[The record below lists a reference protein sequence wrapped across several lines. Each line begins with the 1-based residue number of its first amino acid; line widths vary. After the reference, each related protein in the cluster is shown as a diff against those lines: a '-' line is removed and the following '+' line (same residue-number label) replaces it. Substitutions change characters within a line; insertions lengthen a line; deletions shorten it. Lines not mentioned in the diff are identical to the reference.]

1 MNLKKN
7 YNEII
12 NENSTYTFN
21 KDLLQLLKKD
31 DGLLKKDDDMPNDDL
46 LIDDLLKK
54 DDDLL
59 KKDDDLPNDDL
70 LNNNFINYIFYGPP
84 CSYKYKNALKLLQHF
99 SPSNLKYE
107 KKLHINLTK
116 SEFYIKISDIHYE
129 IDIEN
134 FIYNSKSLW
143 NEIYNIIYNSIA
155 SSPIKKGYIVFRN
168 FDKINYDLLD
178 LLYNYMQKELFS
190 TLNIKYIIITECV
203 SFIPMKIINICKI
216 INFAKLSKKNI
227 YCLCNKQNKQ
237 FFKKLTV
244 TSNSNDTLAPSN
256 VESIYNKVNNPNI
269 FAHLDI
275 SNNIKYIEQH
285 SAICN
290 TFINIICS
298 NNYNISNIR
307 TLLYDILINHLNSHE
322 CFFYIIQSLIINKLI
337 NSNKI
342 SDLIFNS
349 IFFFK
354 NYNNNYRPIFHLE
367 SFTLY
372 LIELINENK

>member
-21 KDLLQLLKKD
+21 KDLLQLLKNDTD
-31 DGLLKKDDDMPNDDL
+31 D
-46 LIDDLLKK
+46 I
-54 DDDLL
+54 
-59 KKDDDLPNDDL
+59 
-70 LNNNFINYIFYGPP
+70 FINYIFYGPP

-116 SEFYIKISDIHYE
+116 TEFYIKISDIHYE
-129 IDIEN
+129 IDVEN

-143 NEIYNIIYNSIA
+143 NEIYHIIYNSIA

-203 SFIPMKIINICKI
+203 SFIPTKIINICKI
-216 INFAKLSKKNI
+216 LNFAKLSKKNI
-227 YCLCNKQNKQ
+227 HSLCNKNNKL
-237 FFKKLTV
+237 FFKKMNNTTKDNTLVSTKV
-244 TSNSNDTLAPSN
+244 DT
-256 VESIYNKVNNPNI
+256 IYNKVNNPNI
-269 FAHLDI
+269 FTHLDI
-275 SNNIKYIEQH
+275 SNNMKYIEQH

-290 TFINIICS
+290 TYINLITN
-298 NNYNISNIR
+298 NNYNITNIR

-337 NSNKI
+337 ATNKI

>member
-21 KDLLQLLKKD
+21 KDLLQLLKNDTD
-31 DGLLKKDDDMPNDDL
+31 D
-46 LIDDLLKK
+46 I
-54 DDDLL
+54 
-59 KKDDDLPNDDL
+59 
-70 LNNNFINYIFYGPP
+70 FINYIFYGPP

-116 SEFYIKISDIHYE
+116 TEFYIKISDIHYE
-129 IDIEN
+129 IDVEN

-143 NEIYNIIYNSIA
+143 NEIYHIIYNSIA

-203 SFIPMKIINICKI
+203 SFIPTKIINICKI
-216 INFAKLSKKNI
+216 LNFAKLSKKNI
-227 YCLCNKQNKQ
+227 HSLCNKNNKL
-237 FFKKLTV
+237 FFKKMNNTTKDNTLVSTKV
-244 TSNSNDTLAPSN
+244 DT
-256 VESIYNKVNNPNI
+256 IYNKVNNPNI
-269 FAHLDI
+269 FTHLDI
-275 SNNIKYIEQH
+275 SNNMKYIEQH

-290 TFINIICS
+290 TYINLITN
-298 NNYNISNIR
+298 NNYNITNIR

-322 CFFYIIQSLIINKLI
+322 CFFYIIQSLIVNKLI
-337 NSNKI
+337 NANKV

>member
-12 NENSTYTFN
+12 NENSKYNFN
-21 KDLLQLLKKD
+21 KELLQIINND
-31 DGLLKKDDDMPNDDL
+31 PNNND
-46 LIDDLLKK
+46 
-54 DDDLL
+54 
-59 KKDDDLPNDDL
+59 PNNNDP
-70 LNNNFINYIFYGPP
+70 NNNFINYIFYGPP

-116 SEFYIKISDIHYE
+116 TDFYIKISDIHYE
-129 IDIEN
+129 IDVEN

-203 SFIPMKIINICKI
+203 SFIPVKIINICKI

-227 YCLCNKQNKQ
+227 YTICNKNNKQ
-237 FFKKLTV
+237 FFKKLN
-244 TSNSNDTLAPSN
+244 TSDTNETCSELTKIDI
-256 VESIYNKVNNPNI
+256 IYNKVNNPNI
-269 FAHLDI
+269 FTYLDI

-285 SAICN
+285 HTICM
-290 TFINIICS
+290 TFINIIS
-298 NNYNISNIR
+298 NNTNNYNITNIR

-322 CFFYIIQSLIINKLI
+322 CFFYIIQYLIVNELI
-337 NSNKI
+337 NANKVC
-342 SDLIFNS
+342 DLIFNS
-349 IFFFK
+349 IFFLK

>member
-1 MNLKKN
+1 M
-7 YNEII
+7 
-12 NENSTYTFN
+12 
-21 KDLLQLLKKD
+21 
-31 DGLLKKDDDMPNDDL
+31 
-46 LIDDLLKK
+46 
-54 DDDLL
+54 
-59 KKDDDLPNDDL
+59 
-70 LNNNFINYIFYGPP
+70 
-84 CSYKYKNALKLLQHF
+84 KY
-99 SPSNLKYE
+99 
-107 KKLHINLTK
+107 
-116 SEFYIKISDIHYE
+116 
-129 IDIEN
+129 
-134 FIYNSKSLW
+134 
-143 NEIYNIIYNSIA
+143 IIYNSIA

-203 SFIPMKIINICKI
+203 SFIPIKIINICKI

-227 YCLCNKQNKQ
+227 YSLCNKQNKQ
-237 FFKKLTV
+237 FFKKLTNTTN
-244 TSNSNDTLAPSN
+244 TSNETLDAD
-256 VESIYNKVNNPNI
+256 SIYNKVNNPNI
-269 FAHLDI
+269 FTHLDI

-290 TFINIICS
+290 TFINLIIS
-298 NNYNISNIR
+298 NNYNITNIR

-337 NSNKI
+337 ASNKI

-349 IFFFK
+349 IFFLK

>member
-31 DGLLKKDDDMPNDDL
+31 D
-46 LIDDLLKK
+46 DLLKK
-54 DDDLL
+54 DDDLV
-59 KKDDDLPNDDL
+59 ND
-70 LNNNFINYIFYGPP
+70 NFINYIFYGPP

-129 IDIEN
+129 IDVEN

-203 SFIPMKIINICKI
+203 SFIPMKIINICKV

-237 FFKKLTV
+237 FFKKPTYTTN
-244 TSNSNDTLAPSN
+244 TSVISNDTLVCSN

-269 FAHLDI
+269 FTHLDI

-337 NSNKI
+337 NCNKI

-349 IFFFK
+349 IFFLK

>member
-31 DGLLKKDDDMPNDDL
+31 N
-46 LIDDLLKK
+46 DLLKK

-59 KKDDDLPNDDL
+59 KKSEDVNDDL
-70 LNNNFINYIFYGPP
+70 LKKSEDVDDNLVNDNFINYIFYGPP

-129 IDIEN
+129 IDVEN

-203 SFIPMKIINICKI
+203 SFIPMKIINICKV

-237 FFKKLTV
+237 FFKKPTYTTN
-244 TSNSNDTLAPSN
+244 TSVISSDTLVCSN

-269 FAHLDI
+269 FTHLDI

-349 IFFFK
+349 IFFLK

>member
-12 NENSTYTFN
+12 NENPNYNFS
-21 KDLLQLLKKD
+21 KDLLHIIS
-31 DGLLKKDDDMPNDDL
+31 N
-46 LIDDLLKK
+46 IS
-54 DDDLL
+54 
-59 KKDDDLPNDDL
+59 NVHT
-70 LNNNFINYIFYGPP
+70 NNEHFINYIFYGPP
-84 CSYKYKNALKLLQHF
+84 CAYKYKNALKLLQHF
-99 SPSNLKYE
+99 SPTNLKYE

-116 SEFYIKISDIHYE
+116 TEFYIKISDIHYE
-129 IDIEN
+129 IDVEN

-155 SSPIKKGYIVFRN
+155 SSSIKRGYIVFRN

-203 SFIPMKIINICKI
+203 SFIPMKILNICKI
-216 INFAKLSKKNI
+216 LNFAKLNKKNI
-227 YCLCNKQNKQ
+227 HGLCNKSNKQ
-237 FFKKLTV
+237 YFKKLNL
-244 TSNSNDTLAPSN
+244 SSKDA
-256 VESIYNKVNNPNI
+256 EYIYNKVNNPNI
-269 FAHLDI
+269 FTYLDI
-275 SNNIKYIEQH
+275 SNNMKYIIQH
-285 SAICN
+285 SAICD
-290 TFINIICS
+290 TYINLICN
-298 NNYNISNIR
+298 NNYNITNIR

-337 NSNKI
+337 NCNKI
-342 SDLIFNS
+342 GDLIFNS
-349 IFFFK
+349 IFFLK

>member
-12 NENSTYTFN
+12 NENPNYNFN
-21 KDLLQLLKKD
+21 KELLHIISNISD
-31 DGLLKKDDDMPNDDL
+31 THT
-46 LIDDLLKK
+46 
-54 DDDLL
+54 
-59 KKDDDLPNDDL
+59 
-70 LNNNFINYIFYGPP
+70 NNEHFINYIFYGPP

-99 SPSNLKYE
+99 SPTNLKYE

-116 SEFYIKISDIHYE
+116 TEFYIKISDIHYE
-129 IDIEN
+129 IDVEN

-155 SSPIKKGYIVFRN
+155 SSSIKRGYIVFRN

-203 SFIPMKIINICKI
+203 SFIPMKILNICKI
-216 INFAKLSKKNI
+216 LNFAKLNKKNI
-227 YCLCNKQNKQ
+227 HALCNKSNKQ
-237 FFKKLTV
+237 YFKNLNLSSK
-244 TSNSNDTLAPSN
+244 DAD
-256 VESIYNKVNNPNI
+256 SIYNKVNNPNI
-269 FAHLDI
+269 FTYLDI
-275 SNNIKYIEQH
+275 SNNMKYIIQH
-285 SAICN
+285 SAICD
-290 TFINIICS
+290 TYINLICN
-298 NNYNISNIR
+298 NNYNITNIR

-337 NSNKI
+337 NCNKI
-342 SDLIFNS
+342 GDLIFNS
-349 IFFFK
+349 IFFLK

>member
-12 NENSTYTFN
+12 NENTNYNFN
-21 KDLLQLLKKD
+21 KDLLQII
-31 DGLLKKDDDMPNDDL
+31 GAIHTNNDH
-46 LIDDLLKK
+46 
-54 DDDLL
+54 
-59 KKDDDLPNDDL
+59 
-70 LNNNFINYIFYGPP
+70 FINYIFYGPA

-99 SPSNLKYE
+99 SPTNLKYE

-116 SEFYIKISDIHYE
+116 TEFYIKISDIHYE
-129 IDIEN
+129 IDVEN
-134 FIYNSKSLW
+134 FIYNSKSVW

-155 SSPIKKGYIVFRN
+155 SSPIKRGYIVFRN

-216 INFAKLSKKNI
+216 LNFAKLNKKNI
-227 YCLCNKQNKQ
+227 HTICNKTNKQ
-237 FFKKLTV
+237 FFKKLNLSNMITKDTPCTTV
-244 TSNSNDTLAPSN
+244 D
-256 VESIYNKVNNPNI
+256 SIYNKVNNPNI
-269 FAHLDI
+269 FTYLDI
-275 SNNIKYIEQH
+275 SNNLKYIEQH
-285 SAICN
+285 SAICD
-290 TFINIICS
+290 TYINIICN
-298 NNYNISNIR
+298 NNYNITNIR

-322 CFFYIIQSLIINKLI
+322 CFFYIIQSLIVNKLI
-337 NSNKI
+337 NTNKI

-349 IFFFK
+349 IFFLK

>member
-12 NENSTYTFN
+12 NENPNYSFN
-21 KDLLQLLKKD
+21 KELLHIISNISD
-31 DGLLKKDDDMPNDDL
+31 THTNCDY
-46 LIDDLLKK
+46 
-54 DDDLL
+54 
-59 KKDDDLPNDDL
+59 
-70 LNNNFINYIFYGPP
+70 FINYIFYGPP

-99 SPSNLKYE
+99 SPTHLKYE

-116 SEFYIKISDIHYE
+116 TEFYIKISDIHYE
-129 IDIEN
+129 IDVEN

-155 SSPIKKGYIVFRN
+155 SSSIKRGYIVFRN

-203 SFIPMKIINICKI
+203 SFIPMKILNICKI
-216 INFAKLSKKNI
+216 LNFAKLNKKNI
-227 YCLCNKQNKQ
+227 HALCNKSNKQ
-237 FFKKLTV
+237 YFKNLNLSSK
-244 TSNSNDTLAPSN
+244 DAD
-256 VESIYNKVNNPNI
+256 SIYNKVNNPNI
-269 FAHLDI
+269 FTYLDI
-275 SNNIKYIEQH
+275 SNNMKYIIQH
-285 SAICN
+285 SAICD
-290 TFINIICS
+290 TYINLICN
-298 NNYNISNIR
+298 NNYNITNIR

-337 NSNKI
+337 NCNKI
-342 SDLIFNS
+342 GDLIFNS
-349 IFFFK
+349 IFFLK

>member
-1 MNLKKN
+1 MNLRKN

-12 NENSTYTFN
+12 NENSNYSFN
-21 KDLLQLLKKD
+21 KDLIQIINSETQETNSNS
-31 DGLLKKDDDMPNDDL
+31 ND
-46 LIDDLLKK
+46 INNNNSNS
-54 DDDLL
+54 
-59 KKDDDLPNDDL
+59 NDINNNNNN
-70 LNNNFINYIFYGPP
+70 NNNFINYIFYGPP

-99 SPSNLKYE
+99 SPTKLKYE

-116 SEFYIKISDIHYE
+116 TEFYIKISDIHYE
-129 IDIEN
+129 IDVEN
-134 FIYNSKSLW
+134 FIYNSKSVW

-203 SFIPMKIINICKI
+203 SFIPLKIINICRT
-216 INFAKLSKKNI
+216 INFAKLSKKNVNAI
-227 YCLCNKQNKQ
+227 CSKNNKLFLKNLHKD
-237 FFKKLTV
+237 KAADL
-244 TSNSNDTLAPSN
+244 DA
-256 VESIYNKVNNPNI
+256 IYNKVNNPNI
-269 FAHLDI
+269 FTHLDI
-275 SNNIKYIEQH
+275 SNNLKYIEQH

-290 TFINIICS
+290 TYINIICS
-298 NNYNISNIR
+298 NNFNITNIR

-322 CFFYIIQSLIINKLI
+322 CFFYIIQSLIVNKLVVP
-337 NSNKI
+337 NKI
-342 SDLIFNS
+342 NDLILNS

-367 SFTLY
+367 GFTLY

>member
-12 NENSTYTFN
+12 NENTNYNFN
-21 KDLLQLLKKD
+21 KDLLQII
-31 DGLLKKDDDMPNDDL
+31 GAINTNNDH
-46 LIDDLLKK
+46 
-54 DDDLL
+54 
-59 KKDDDLPNDDL
+59 
-70 LNNNFINYIFYGPP
+70 FINYIFYGPA

-99 SPSNLKYE
+99 SPTNLKYE

-116 SEFYIKISDIHYE
+116 TEFYIKISDIHYE
-129 IDIEN
+129 IDVEN

-155 SSPIKKGYIVFRN
+155 SSPIKRGYIVFRN

-216 INFAKLSKKNI
+216 LNFAKLNKKNI
-227 YCLCNKQNKQ
+227 HALCNKPNKQ
-237 FFKKLTV
+237 FFKKLTLSNMV
-244 TSNSNDTLAPSN
+244 TKDIPCTT
-256 VESIYNKVNNPNI
+256 VDSIYNKVNNPNI
-269 FAHLDI
+269 FTYLDI
-275 SNNIKYIEQH
+275 SNNLKYIEQH
-285 SAICN
+285 SAICD
-290 TFINIICS
+290 TYINIICNN
-298 NNYNISNIR
+298 NNYNITNIR

-322 CFFYIIQSLIINKLI
+322 CFFYIIQSLIVNKLI
-337 NSNKI
+337 NTNKI

-349 IFFFK
+349 IFFLK

>member
-12 NENSTYTFN
+12 NENPNYNFS
-21 KDLLQLLKKD
+21 KDLLHIISNISD
-31 DGLLKKDDDMPNDDL
+31 THT
-46 LIDDLLKK
+46 
-54 DDDLL
+54 
-59 KKDDDLPNDDL
+59 
-70 LNNNFINYIFYGPP
+70 NNEHFINYIFYGPP

-99 SPSNLKYE
+99 SPTNLKYE

-116 SEFYIKISDIHYE
+116 TEFYIKISDIHYE
-129 IDIEN
+129 IDVEN

-155 SSPIKKGYIVFRN
+155 SSSIKRGYIVFRN

-203 SFIPMKIINICKI
+203 SFIPMKILNICKI
-216 INFAKLSKKNI
+216 LNFAKLNKKNI
-227 YCLCNKQNKQ
+227 HGLCNKSNKQ
-237 FFKKLTV
+237 YFKKLNL
-244 TSNSNDTLAPSN
+244 SSKDA
-256 VESIYNKVNNPNI
+256 EYIYNKVNNPNI
-269 FAHLDI
+269 FTYLDI
-275 SNNIKYIEQH
+275 SNNMKYIIQH
-285 SAICN
+285 SAICD
-290 TFINIICS
+290 TYINLICN
-298 NNYNISNIR
+298 NNYNITNIR

-337 NSNKI
+337 NCNKI
-342 SDLIFNS
+342 GDLIFNS
-349 IFFFK
+349 IFFLK

>member
-1 MNLKKN
+1 MNMNLKKN

-12 NENSTYTFN
+12 NENSNYSFN
-21 KDLLQLLKKD
+21 KDLLQMLK
-31 DGLLKKDDDMPNDDL
+31 N
-46 LIDDLLKK
+46 
-54 DDDLL
+54 
-59 KKDDDLPNDDL
+59 DLPKNDLPKNDL
-70 LNNNFINYIFYGPP
+70 PKNDLPSNNNFINYIFYGPP

-116 SEFYIKISDIHYE
+116 TEFYIKISDIHYE
-129 IDIEN
+129 IDVEN
-134 FIYNSKSLW
+134 FIYNSKSVW

-155 SSPIKKGYIVFRN
+155 SSPIKRGYIVFRN

-227 YCLCNKQNKQ
+227 HSICNKHNKL
-237 FFKKLTV
+237 FFKKMNN
-244 TSNSNDTLAPSN
+244 TSKDTLVCSN
-256 VESIYNKVNNPNI
+256 VDTIYNKVNNPNI
-269 FAHLDI
+269 FTHLDI

-290 TFINIICS
+290 TFINLITN
-298 NNYNISNIR
+298 NNYNITNIR

-322 CFFYIIQSLIINKLI
+322 CFFYIIHSLIVNKLI
-337 NSNKI
+337 DSNKI

-349 IFFFK
+349 IFFLK

>member
-21 KDLLQLLKKD
+21 KDLLQLLKKND
-31 DGLLKKDDDMPNDDL
+31 DLLKKNDDLLKKNDDLLKKNDDLLKKNDDL
-46 LIDDLLKK
+46 LIDDLL
-54 DDDLL
+54 
-59 KKDDDLPNDDL
+59 ND
-70 LNNNFINYIFYGPP
+70 NFINYIFYGPP

-129 IDIEN
+129 IDVEN
-134 FIYNSKSLW
+134 FIYNSKSVW

-203 SFIPMKIINICKI
+203 SFIPIKIINICKI

-237 FFKKLTV
+237 FFKKLTL
-244 TSNSNDTLAPSN
+244 TNNDSLDA
-256 VESIYNKVNNPNI
+256 ESIYNKVNNPNI
-269 FAHLDI
+269 FTHLDI

-290 TFINIICS
+290 TFINLIIS

-349 IFFFK
+349 IFFLK

-367 SFTLY
+367 SFALY

>member
-12 NENSTYTFN
+12 NENPNYSFN
-21 KDLLQLLKKD
+21 KELLHIISNISD
-31 DGLLKKDDDMPNDDL
+31 THTNCDY
-46 LIDDLLKK
+46 
-54 DDDLL
+54 
-59 KKDDDLPNDDL
+59 
-70 LNNNFINYIFYGPP
+70 FINYIFYGPP

-99 SPSNLKYE
+99 SPTNLKYE

-116 SEFYIKISDIHYE
+116 TEFYIKISDIHYE
-129 IDIEN
+129 IDVEN

-155 SSPIKKGYIVFRN
+155 SSSIKRGYIVFRN

-203 SFIPMKIINICKI
+203 SFIPMKILNICKI
-216 INFAKLSKKNI
+216 LNFAKLNKKNI
-227 YCLCNKQNKQ
+227 HALCNKSNKQ
-237 FFKKLTV
+237 YFKNLNLSSK
-244 TSNSNDTLAPSN
+244 DAD
-256 VESIYNKVNNPNI
+256 SIYNKVNNPNI
-269 FAHLDI
+269 FTYLDI
-275 SNNIKYIEQH
+275 SNNMKYIIQH
-285 SAICN
+285 SAICD
-290 TFINIICS
+290 TYINLICN
-298 NNYNISNIR
+298 NNYNITNIR

-337 NSNKI
+337 NCNKI
-342 SDLIFNS
+342 GDLIFNS
-349 IFFFK
+349 IFFLK

>member
-12 NENSTYTFN
+12 NENNNYTFN
-21 KDLLQLLKKD
+21 KDLLQIINSI
-31 DGLLKKDDDMPNDDL
+31 MPSTHDL
-46 LIDDLLKK
+46 QTTH
-54 DDDLL
+54 
-59 KKDDDLPNDDL
+59 
-70 LNNNFINYIFYGPP
+70 FTNYIFYGPA

-116 SEFYIKISDIHYE
+116 TEFYIKISDIHYE
-129 IDIEN
+129 IDVEN
-134 FIYNSKSLW
+134 FIYNSKSVW

-155 SSPIKKGYIVFRN
+155 SSPFKKGYIVFRN

-190 TLNIKYIIITECV
+190 NLNIKYIIITECV
-203 SFIPMKIINICKI
+203 SFIPMKIINVCRI

-227 YCLCNKQNKQ
+227 QSICNKSNKL
-237 FFKKLTV
+237 FFKKLNSATKDTNLI
-244 TSNSNDTLAPSN
+244 TSSN
-256 VESIYNKVNNPNI
+256 VDTIYNKVNNPNI
-269 FAHLDI
+269 FTHLDI

-285 SAICN
+285 SAICD
-290 TFINIICS
+290 TYINMICN
-298 NNYNISNIR
+298 NNYNITNIR

-322 CFFYIIQSLIINKLI
+322 CFYYIIQTLIVNKLI
-337 NSNKI
+337 NPTKI

>member
-12 NENSTYTFN
+12 NENSAYTFN
-21 KDLLQLLKKD
+21 KDLLQLLK
-31 DGLLKKDDDMPNDDL
+31 NDSQ
-46 LIDDLLKK
+46 K
-54 DDDLL
+54 
-59 KKDDDLPNDDL
+59 NDSQKNDSQK
-70 LNNNFINYIFYGPP
+70 NDSQKNDSSSHSNFINYIFYGPP
-84 CSYKYKNALKLLQHF
+84 CSYKYKNVLKLLQHF

-116 SEFYIKISDIHYE
+116 TEFYIKISDIHYE

-143 NEIYNIIYNSIA
+143 NEIYAIIYNSIA
-155 SSPIKKGYIVFRN
+155 SSPIKRGYIVFRN

-216 INFAKLSKKNI
+216 LNFAKLSKKNI
-227 YCLCNKQNKQ
+227 YTLCNKNNKQ
-237 FFKKLTV
+237 FFKKLTN
-244 TSNSNDTLAPSN
+244 TSNDTLICSKADT
-256 VESIYNKVNNPNI
+256 IYNKVNNPNI
-269 FAHLDI
+269 FTYLDI
-275 SNNIKYIEQH
+275 SNNMKYIEQH

-290 TFINIICS
+290 TYINLITN
-298 NNYNISNIR
+298 NNYNITNIR

-322 CFFYIIQSLIINKLI
+322 CFFYIIQSLIVNKLI
-337 NSNKI
+337 NANKV